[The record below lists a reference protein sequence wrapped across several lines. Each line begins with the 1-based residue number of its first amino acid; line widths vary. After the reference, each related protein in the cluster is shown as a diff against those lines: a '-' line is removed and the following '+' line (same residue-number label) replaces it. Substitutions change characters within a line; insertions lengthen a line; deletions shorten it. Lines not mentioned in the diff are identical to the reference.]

1 MLSGMCLKMHLR
13 HSIFTL
19 NSELFSRH
27 NLPKKTLKIL
37 LSCYC
42 FYEIINIKEATGI
55 LLQAFHIWY
64 CLTFKG
70 FGMQKS
76 NKTEKLKR
84 NTKQNFQG
92 TFFNFKKVLLAFNSR
107 TVIIR

>member
-42 FYEIINIKEATGI
+42 FYEIINIKKAKGI
-55 LLQAFHIWY
+55 LPQAFHIWY

-76 NKTEKLKR
+76 NKTEKLKETL
-84 NTKQNFQG
+84 NKI
-92 TFFNFKKVLLAFNSR
+92 FKELFLISKKFYWLLIAAL
-107 TVIIR
+107 